1 MKASKRFFIGGLGM
15 LKKNRIVIVM
25 VVLALCS
32 ALFTGCGNSNTVSAA
47 AERLRDS
54 TLKVY

>member
-1 MKASKRFFIGGLGM
+1 M

-32 ALFTGCGNSNTVSAA
+32 AFFTGCGNSNTLSAA

>member
-1 MKASKRFFIGGLGM
+1 M

-32 ALFTGCGNSNTVSAA
+32 ALFTGCGTSNTVSAA